1 MTELEILW
9 EMIPV
14 GFMQSLILAYLALG
28 IMIPFRALNFADLS
42 AEGSYPFGACL
53 CAVLLS
59 HGFNPWV
66 AILIALM
73 GGVLV
78 GFATALL
85 HLYLKINSLLAG
97 IILATMLYSV
107 NLRIMGK
114 PNIPLFNDPTI
125 FSSIS
130 SSIESEMS
138 LKIGLLMLLLL
149 LIAGLIYGFLKTEKG
164 LRLRATGLNP
174 MMAQAQGVPLK
185 LYILL
190 GVGLANGLNA
200 LSGALIAQ
208 SQGFSEVNMGMGVVI
223 NGLAAVMI
231 GEVIVG
237 LNKPYK
243 IVLAPIMG
251 AIIFQQLQGVILVM
265 GLQPSDFKLVT
276 GILIIFTL
284 GIRQIK
290 YPKVNL
296 GF

>member
-1 MTELEILW
+1 MTELLMLFD
-9 EMIPV
+9 MIPV

-59 HGFNPWV
+59 HGFTPWV
-66 AILIALM
+66 ALVVAIF

-78 GFATALL
+78 GFTTALL
-85 HLYLKINSLLAG
+85 HIYLKINSLLAG

-114 PNIPLFNDPTI
+114 PNIPLFTEPTI
-125 FSSIS
+125 FSDLGDSDIG
-130 SSIESEMS
+130 
-138 LKIGLLMLLLL
+138 LKIALLILLLT
-149 LIAGLIYGFLKTEKG
+149 LIAGLIYWFLKTEKG

-174 MMAQAQGVPLK
+174 VMAQAQGVSLK

-190 GVGLANGLNA
+190 GVGLGNGLNA

-208 SQGFSEVNMGMGVVI
+208 SQGFAEVNMGMGVVI

-231 GEVIVG
+231 GEVILG

-243 IVLAPIMG
+243 IVLAPIVG
-251 AIIFQQLQGVILVM
+251 AIIFQQLQGLILVM

-276 GILIIFTL
+276 GLLIILTL
-284 GIRQIK
+284 GIRQVK
-290 YPKVNL
+290 YPKANL

>member
-1 MTELEILW
+1 
-9 EMIPV
+9 MIEFALLRDIVPA

-28 IMIPFRALNFADLS
+28 IIIPFRALNFADLS

-53 CAVLLS
+53 CAVLLM
-59 HGFNPWV
+59 HGYSPWV

-78 GFATALL
+78 GFCTALL
-85 HLYLKINSLLAG
+85 HIYLKINSLLAG

-114 PNIPLFNDPTI
+114 PNIPLFTEPTI
-125 FSSIS
+125 FSG
-130 SSIESEMS
+130 IESNLN
-138 LKIGLLMLLLL
+138 LKILFLLLL
-149 LIAGLIYGFLKTEKG
+149 LSVVAGIVYWFFKTEKG

-174 MMAQAQGVPLK
+174 VMAQAQGVPLK

-190 GVGLANGLNA
+190 GVGLGNGLNA

-208 SQGFSEVNMGMGVVI
+208 SQGFAEVNMGMGVVI

-231 GEVIVG
+231 GEVIIG
-237 LNKPYK
+237 LNKTYK
-243 IVLAPIMG
+243 MVLAPIIG
-251 AIIFQQLQGVILVM
+251 AIIFQQLQGIIM
-265 GLQPSDFKLVT
+265 AFGLQPSDFKFVT
-276 GILIIFTL
+276 GLLIILTL
-284 GIRQIK
+284 GLRQLK
-290 YPKVNL
+290 YPKANL

>member
-1 MTELEILW
+1 MTELLMLFD
-9 EMIPV
+9 MIPV

-59 HGFNPWV
+59 HGFTPWV
-66 AILIALM
+66 AIVVAIL
-73 GGVLV
+73 GGILV
-78 GFATALL
+78 GFTTALL
-85 HLYLKINSLLAG
+85 HIYLKINSLLAG
-97 IILATMLYSV
+97 IILATMLYSI
-107 NLRIMGK
+107 NLRMMGK
-114 PNIPLFNDPTI
+114 PNIPLFTEPTI
-125 FSSIS
+125 FSSLGDSDIG
-130 SSIESEMS
+130 
-138 LKIGLLMLLLL
+138 LKIGLLILLLA
-149 LIAGLIYGFLKTEKG
+149 LISGLIYWFLKTEKG

-174 MMAQAQGVPLK
+174 VMAQAQGVSLK

-190 GVGLANGLNA
+190 GVGLGNGLNA

-208 SQGFSEVNMGMGVVI
+208 SQGFAEVNMGMGVVI

-231 GEVIVG
+231 GEVILG

-243 IVLAPIMG
+243 IVLAPIVG
-251 AIIFQQLQGVILVM
+251 AIIFQQLQGLILVM

-276 GILIIFTL
+276 GLLIILTL
-284 GIRQIK
+284 GIRQVK
-290 YPKVNL
+290 YPKANL

>member
-1 MTELEILW
+1 MLLD
-9 EMIPV
+9 MIPV

-59 HGFNPWV
+59 HGFTPWV
-66 AILIALM
+66 AIMVAIL
-73 GGVLV
+73 GGILV
-78 GFATALL
+78 GFTTALL
-85 HLYLKINSLLAG
+85 HIYLKINSLLAG

-107 NLRIMGK
+107 NLRMMGK
-114 PNIPLFNDPTI
+114 PNIPLFTEPTI
-125 FSSIS
+125 FSGLGDSDIG
-130 SSIESEMS
+130 
-138 LKIGLLMLLLL
+138 LKIGLLIFLLA
-149 LIAGLIYGFLKTEKG
+149 LIAGLIYWFLKTEKG

-174 MMAQAQGVPLK
+174 VMAQAQGVSLK

-190 GVGLANGLNA
+190 GVGLGNGLNA

-208 SQGFSEVNMGMGVVI
+208 SQGFAEVNMGMGVVI

-231 GEVIVG
+231 GEVILG

-243 IVLAPIMG
+243 IVLAPILG
-251 AIIFQQLQGVILVM
+251 AIIFQQLQGLILAM
-265 GLQPSDFKLVT
+265 GLQPTDFKLVV
-276 GILIIFTL
+276 GLLIILIL
-284 GIRQIK
+284 GIKQVK
-290 YPKVNL
+290 YPKANL

>member
-1 MTELEILW
+1 MTELFMLLD
-9 EMIPV
+9 MIPV

-59 HGFNPWV
+59 HGFTPWV
-66 AILIALM
+66 AIMVAIL
-73 GGVLV
+73 GGILV
-78 GFATALL
+78 GFTTALL
-85 HLYLKINSLLAG
+85 HIYLKINSLLAG

-107 NLRIMGK
+107 NLRMMGK
-114 PNIPLFNDPTI
+114 PNIPLFTEPTI
-125 FSSIS
+125 FSGLGDSDIG
-130 SSIESEMS
+130 
-138 LKIGLLMLLLL
+138 LKIGLLIFLLA
-149 LIAGLIYGFLKTEKG
+149 LIAGLIYWFLKTEKG

-174 MMAQAQGVPLK
+174 VMAQAQGVSLK

-190 GVGLANGLNA
+190 GVGLGNGLNA

-208 SQGFSEVNMGMGVVI
+208 SQGFAEVNMGMGVVI

-231 GEVIVG
+231 GEVILG

-243 IVLAPIMG
+243 IVLAPILG
-251 AIIFQQLQGVILVM
+251 AIIFQQLQGLILAM
-265 GLQPSDFKLVT
+265 GLQPTDFKLVV
-276 GILIIFTL
+276 GLLIILIL
-284 GIRQIK
+284 GIKQVK
-290 YPKVNL
+290 YPKANL

>member
-1 MTELEILW
+1 MLLD
-9 EMIPV
+9 MIPV

-59 HGFNPWV
+59 HGVTPWV
-66 AILIALM
+66 AIMVAIL
-73 GGVLV
+73 GGILV
-78 GFATALL
+78 GFTTALL
-85 HLYLKINSLLAG
+85 HIYLKINSLLAG

-107 NLRIMGK
+107 NLRMMGK
-114 PNIPLFNDPTI
+114 PNIPLFTEPTI
-125 FSSIS
+125 FSGLGDSDIG
-130 SSIESEMS
+130 
-138 LKIGLLMLLLL
+138 LKIGLLIFLLA
-149 LIAGLIYGFLKTEKG
+149 LIAGLIYWFLKTEKG

-174 MMAQAQGVPLK
+174 VMAQAQGVSLK

-190 GVGLANGLNA
+190 GVGLGNGLNA

-208 SQGFSEVNMGMGVVI
+208 SQGFAEVNMGMGVVI

-231 GEVIVG
+231 GEVILG

-243 IVLAPIMG
+243 IVLAPILG
-251 AIIFQQLQGVILVM
+251 AIIFQQLQGLILAM
-265 GLQPSDFKLVT
+265 GLQPTDFKLVV
-276 GILIIFTL
+276 GLLIILIL
-284 GIRQIK
+284 GIKQVK
-290 YPKVNL
+290 YPKANL

>member
-1 MTELEILW
+1 MTELFMLLD
-9 EMIPV
+9 MIPV

-59 HGFNPWV
+59 HGVTPWV
-66 AILIALM
+66 AIMVAIL
-73 GGVLV
+73 GGILV
-78 GFATALL
+78 GFTTALL
-85 HLYLKINSLLAG
+85 HIYLKINSLLAG

-107 NLRIMGK
+107 NLRMMGK
-114 PNIPLFNDPTI
+114 PNIPLFTEPTI
-125 FSSIS
+125 FSGLGDSDIG
-130 SSIESEMS
+130 
-138 LKIGLLMLLLL
+138 LKIGLLIFLLA
-149 LIAGLIYGFLKTEKG
+149 LIAGLIYWFLKTEKG

-174 MMAQAQGVPLK
+174 VMAQAQGVSLK

-190 GVGLANGLNA
+190 GVGLGNGLNA

-208 SQGFSEVNMGMGVVI
+208 SQGFAEVNMGMGVVI

-231 GEVIVG
+231 GEVILG

-243 IVLAPIMG
+243 IVLAPILG
-251 AIIFQQLQGVILVM
+251 AIIFQQLQGLILAM
-265 GLQPSDFKLVT
+265 GLQPTDFKLVV
-276 GILIIFTL
+276 GLLIILIL
-284 GIRQIK
+284 GIKQVK
-290 YPKVNL
+290 YPKANL